1 MYGSLSSARLPPRGL
16 SLSFPPPFPFSL
28 VVKSAPTP
36 ISAGRGWRGLLR
48 ARWRARRRVGR
59 APVAVALGHL
69 WKRRPPPSTT
79 SEKLPTQASLTQHA
93 PDWTATPATPR
104 KSWTKSR
111 DRSPSGPAASKQRPL
126 PMEMHSRASQRS
138 SRRPS
143 SARIGRDRGMPKNDR
158 VRAQREGLRCSSK
171 SGYPTKFM

>member
-16 SLSFPPPFPFSL
+16 SLSFPPPLSL
-28 VVKSAPTP
+28 LACCKIRTNPHLCRTWL
-36 ISAGRGWRGLLR
+36 AGTASR
-48 ARWRARRRVGR
+48 RWRARRRVGR

>member
-16 SLSFPPPFPFSL
+16 SLSRSPPHFPFSL

-59 APVAVALGHL
+59 APVAVAHL
-69 WKRRPPPSTT
+69 WKRRPPPSTI